1 LFGGHELVAL
11 HVFGDRFERLSGV
24 LGDDLFDPALERDRL
39 AGVDLDV
46 CCLPFEAAPQLVDQ
60 DLGVRE
66 RPTAGQLN

>member
-1 LFGGHELVAL
+1 
-11 HVFGDRFERLSGV
+11 